1 MQTEII
7 DQISCG
13 KRESYMMKIQLLERG
28 SFLKR
33 RKMRIIKGSSLSII
47 SIKNLYIYFVK
58 ESLY

>member
-13 KRESYMMKIQLLERG
+13 KRESLYDEDSIVGEG

-33 RKMRIIKGSSLSII
+33 RKMRIIKGRSLSII

>member
-1 MQTEII
+1 MQTEVI

-33 RKMRIIKGSSLSII
+33 RKMRIIKGRSLSII